1 MRALRPR
8 KRPKESEVETIV
20 IDKRIWSVLH
30 HMCNRL
36 TALETALGR
45 LEKKPRRRTSTPKKS
60 VAASD

>member
-20 IDKRIWSVLH
+20 IDKRIWAVLH
-30 HMCNRL
+30 NMCNRL
-36 TALETALGR
+36 TALETALAR